1 MGKTSVSWKITWHV
15 FHGEICMI
23 NTAWEEEVGLTFI
36 SLRPHCQG
44 KRGWVTSF
52 EDLDASLETET
63 AEEEAAFL

>member
-1 MGKTSVSWKITWHV
+1 
-15 FHGEICMI
+15 MI